1 MTGLLKEKGRFLI
14 APIAKV
20 LIKLSL
26 NAMALTML
34 GFGAAAIAGLLFGLG
49 YVRLAAIAVL
59 VSGILDSADG
69 TVARIS
75 GQVTK
80 AGAFTDSA
88 VDRYCEAVIFF
99 GLLVHYLRNGA
110 FSLVLL
116 TFVAMTGAFMVSYMR
131 ARLEGL
137 GKECR
142 VGLLE
147 REDRVIVLAAGGL
160 FGEIGLQVALWV
172 LAVFSHFTAL
182 QRVRYA
188 ARSLRNSD
196 PLTSCFA
203 RKDDPSRGRDADPD
217 TDADLKS

>member
-1 MTGLLKEKGRFLI
+1 MTGLLKEKGKFLI
-14 APIAKV
+14 TPIAKA
-20 LIKLSL
+20 LIKLGLS
-26 NAMALTML
+26 ATALTVL
-34 GFGAAAIAGLLFGLG
+34 GFAAAAIEGLLFGLG
-49 YVRLAAIAVL
+49 HIRSAALAVL

-69 TVARIS
+69 TVARLS
-75 GQVTK
+75 GQVTR

-99 GLLVHYLRNGA
+99 GLSLHFLLVGA

-116 TFVAMTGAFMVSYMR
+116 TFVAMSGAFMVSYMR

-160 FGEIGLQVALWV
+160 VGAIGLEIALWV
-172 LAVFSHFTAL
+172 LAVFSHYTAL

-188 ARSLRNSD
+188 TRSLKDSELLATHSSKEDDSTSD
-196 PLTSCFA
+196 YDL
-203 RKDDPSRGRDADPD
+203 
-217 TDADLKS
+217 DLKS

>member
-1 MTGLLKEKGRFLI
+1 MTGLLKEKGGFLI
-14 APIAKV
+14 TPVAKA
-20 LIKLSL
+20 LIKLGLS
-26 NAMALTML
+26 ATALTVL
-34 GFGAAAIAGLLFGLG
+34 GFAAAAIAGLLFGLG
-49 YVRLAAIAVL
+49 HIRSAALAVL

-69 TVARIS
+69 TVARLS
-75 GQVTK
+75 GQVTR

-99 GLLVHYLRNGA
+99 GLSLHFLLVGA

-116 TFVAMTGAFMVSYMR
+116 TFVAMSGAFMVSYMR

-160 FGEIGLQVALWV
+160 VGAIGLEIALWV
-172 LAVFSHFTAL
+172 LAVFSHYTAL

-188 ARSLRNSD
+188 TRSLKDSELLATHSSKEDDSTSD
-196 PLTSCFA
+196 YDL
-203 RKDDPSRGRDADPD
+203 
-217 TDADLKS
+217 DLKS

>member
-14 APIAKV
+14 EPIAKA
-20 LIKLSL
+20 LIKLGLS
-26 NAMALTML
+26 AMALTLL
-34 GFGAAAIAGLLFGLG
+34 GFAAAAIAGLLFGLG
-49 YVRLAAIAVL
+49 HIRFAALAVL

-69 TVARIS
+69 TVARLS
-75 GQVTK
+75 GQVTR

-99 GLLVHYLRNGA
+99 GLLVHYLLIGA

-116 TFVAMTGAFMVSYMR
+116 TFVAMIGAFMVSYMR

-160 FGEIGLQVALWV
+160 VGAIGLKIALLV
-172 LAVFSHFTAL
+172 LAVFSHYTAL

-188 ARSLRNSD
+188 TRSLRDSE
-196 PLTSCFA
+196 LLATHSS
-203 RKDDPSRGRDADPD
+203 KEDDPTSDYDL
-217 TDADLKS
+217 DLKS

>member
-14 APIAKV
+14 TPIAKA
-20 LIKLSL
+20 LIKLGLS
-26 NAMALTML
+26 ATALTVL
-34 GFGAAAIAGLLFGLG
+34 GFAAAAIAGLLFGLG
-49 YVRLAAIAVL
+49 HIRSAALAVL

-69 TVARIS
+69 TVARLS
-75 GQVTK
+75 GQVTR

-99 GLLVHYLRNGA
+99 GLSLHFLLVGA

-116 TFVAMTGAFMVSYMR
+116 TFVAMSGAFMVSYMR

-147 REDRVIVLAAGGL
+147 REDRVIVLAVGGL
-160 FGEIGLQVALWV
+160 VGDVGIKIALWL
-172 LAVFSHFTAL
+172 LAILSHYTAL

-188 ARSLRNSD
+188 TKCLRDSE
-196 PLTSCFA
+196 PLTGSSK
-203 RKDDPSRGRDADPD
+203 KDDPDRER
-217 TDADLKS
+217 

>member
-14 APIAKV
+14 APIAKA
-20 LIKLSL
+20 LIRLGL
-26 NAMALTML
+26 DAMALTLL
-34 GFGAAAIAGLLFGLG
+34 GFAAAAIAGLLFGLG
-49 YVRLAAIAVL
+49 HIGLAAIAVL

-69 TVARIS
+69 TVARLS
-75 GQVTK
+75 GQVTR
-80 AGAFTDSA
+80 AGAFADSA

-99 GLLVHYLRNGA
+99 GLLVHYLRTGS

-116 TFVAMTGAFMVSYMR
+116 TFVAMSGAFMVSYMR

-160 FGEIGLQVALWV
+160 VGEIGIQVALWV
-172 LAVFSHFTAL
+172 LAIFSHYTAL

-188 ARSLRNSD
+188 RRSLRNSELLTTRSSKKEED
-196 PLTSCFA
+196 PT
-203 RKDDPSRGRDADPD
+203 RG
-217 TDADLKS
+217 